1 MSLSRATVTRRDDR
15 AVVALRGEHE
25 AMTAERLR
33 SELVTLLDE
42 KRAIEV
48 DLTHATFI
56 DSTTIGVLI
65 DLHRRAEARGLSFSL
80 KLGPETGWPVRR
92 VLEVTRLG
100 DVLSL
105 SG

>member
-1 MSLSRATVTRRDDR
+1 MSPTRVTVTRRNDR

-33 SELVTLLDE
+33 GELDTLLDE
-42 KRAIEV
+42 GRAIEA

-65 DLHRRAEARGLSFSL
+65 DVHRRAAARDLPLSL
-80 KLGPETGWPVRR
+80 KLGPETGWAVRR
-92 VLEVTRLG
+92 VIEVTRLG

>member
-1 MSLSRATVTRRDDR
+1 MSPSRVTVTRHNDR

-25 AMTAERLR
+25 ALTAERLR
-33 SELVTLLDE
+33 GELDTLLDE
-42 KRAIEV
+42 GRAVEV
-48 DLTHATFI
+48 DLTRATFI

-65 DLHRRAEARGLSFSL
+65 DVHRRAEARALRFSL
-80 KLGPETGWPVRR
+80 KLGPDTGWPVRR
-92 VLEVTRLG
+92 VIEVAHLG